1 MLDAR
6 KILADLQHQ
15 AERAARDIEESG
27 AIDKATKAAGDLR
40 ERLKTDPQAQAV
52 AAGAGGLLLLGL
64 LGSRGGRRLVGDI
77 AQTGAVAALGALAYK
92 TWMDRHGKRVDEKT
106 IVRDAEASGF
116 PIDPASD
123 PDFALAVV
131 RTMLAAAYADGVID
145 AHEQRII
152 DGAKAKAQITEDE
165 RRMLAGEVP
174 EAETL
179 RLIAAAAKTP
189 HHASELYAA
198 AVLSAGELNDRESD
212 FLRKLADALGLDAD
226 ETKALRHGVAI

>member
-15 AERAARDIEESG
+15 AELASRQIGDSG
-27 AIDKATKAAGDLR
+27 AIDKAKKAASDLK

-64 LGSRGGRRLVGDI
+64 LGSKGGRRLVGDI

-92 TWMDRHGKRVDEKT
+92 TWMERHGKKVDEKT
-106 IVRDAEASGF
+106 IVRDAQASGF

-145 AHEQRII
+145 AHEQRMI
-152 DGAKAKAQITEDE
+152 DGAKSKAQITEDE
-165 RRMLAGEVP
+165 RRMLAGDIP

-179 RLIAAAAKTP
+179 KLIAAAAKTP

-198 AVLSAGELNDRESD
+198 AVLSAGELNDRESE
-212 FLRKLADALGLDAD
+212 FLRKLADKLGLNAE
-226 ETKALRHGVAI
+226 ETKALRIGASA

>member
-15 AERAARDIEESG
+15 AELASRQIGDSG
-27 AIDKATKAAGDLR
+27 AIDKAKKAASDLK

-64 LGSRGGRRLVGDI
+64 LGSKGGRRLVGDI

-92 TWMDRHGKRVDEKT
+92 TWMERHGKKVDEKT
-106 IVRDAEASGF
+106 IVRDAQASGF

-145 AHEQRII
+145 AHEQRMI
-152 DGAKAKAQITEDE
+152 DGAKSKAQITEDE
-165 RRMLAGEVP
+165 RRMLAGDIP

-179 RLIAAAAKTP
+179 KLIAAAAKTP

-198 AVLSAGELNDRESD
+198 AVLSAGELNDRESE
-212 FLRKLADALGLDAD
+212 FLRKLADRLGLASD
-226 ETKALRHGVAI
+226 EAKAIRDGALA